1 MNRMKKQ
8 TTASTKNSLKMDVRG
23 IGLRIRGLRGETRQQ
38 AFASELGISQSQLS
52 KIESGNVSPT
62 IEFVLRLASKFRKS
76 IDWIVTG
83 KGCQ

>member
-8 TTASTKNSLKMDVRG
+8 TTASIKNSLKMDMRG
-23 IGLRIRGLRGETRQQ
+23 IGLRIRGLRGEIRQQ

-62 IEFVLRLASKFRKS
+62 IEFVLRLASKFRTS